1 MVKKLKISLVEIIF
15 LFIYSIIIS
24 FTLGKAYKLYQIAI
38 ATPSQQILTFS
49 TPLDYLTDIITM
61 MLVIIGLILDHF
73 RISKLEE
80 ELEKLTRQ
88 NKNSKIKKRKM
99 KISIY

>member
-1 MVKKLKISLVEIIF
+1 MVKKLKISLVEIVY

-24 FTLGKAYKLYQIAI
+24 FTLGKAYKLYLIAFP
-38 ATPSQQILTFS
+38 TPSQQILTFS
-49 TPLDYLTDIITM
+49 TPLDYLTDIIIM
-61 MLVIIGLILDHF
+61 MLVILGLILDHF

-88 NKNSKIKKRKM
+88 NKNSKSKREK
-99 KISIY
+99 